1 MASYRLFCLDD
12 GGHICHRQD
21 FDAEGDEA
29 AIEFARAAF
38 PDDTCEIWELGRKV
52 AVISAL
58 KNAS

>member
-29 AIEFARAAF
+29 ATEFARATF
-38 PDDTCEIWELGRKV
+38 PECTCEIWELGRRV
-52 AVISAL
+52 ALIPAL